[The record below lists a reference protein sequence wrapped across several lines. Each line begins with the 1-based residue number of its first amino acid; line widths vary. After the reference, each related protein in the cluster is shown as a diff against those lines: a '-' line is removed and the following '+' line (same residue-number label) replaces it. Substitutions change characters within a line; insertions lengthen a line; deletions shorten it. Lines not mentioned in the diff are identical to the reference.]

1 MKKTQIP
8 KGKEIKHEMTMVVM
22 VHRLDHL
29 ETKHQN
35 EDLITNMAIMKII
48 DTIWVPHDGDHLDIN
63 QWLDS
68 IIKDL
73 MSLHE
78 NHVEGSHKKNRV
90 VMIQRTKSKVIF
102 EMQPPWYTTMP
113 QIPTIFTM
121 TLFLIKSLYN
131 LDMDVNAHIGILKK
145 SLAL

>member
-1 MKKTQIP
+1 
-8 KGKEIKHEMTMVVM
+8 
-22 VHRLDHL
+22 
-29 ETKHQN
+29 
-35 EDLITNMAIMKII
+35 
-48 DTIWVPHDGDHLDIN
+48 
-63 QWLDS
+63 
-68 IIKDL
+68 
-73 MSLHE
+73 
-78 NHVEGSHKKNRV
+78 V

-121 TLFLIKSLYN
+121 TLLLIKSLYN